1 MKRVIF
7 LLLVLAFICQGC
19 DMAKYRVF
27 KSYITRYYNAGN
39 IGIDTTFW
47 GNIRIYGVR
56 GEESSGEHYSWY
68 SEGKEK
74 EKYEEL
80 CQIHNDVSY
89 NKKREYHHTPEW
101 GACSAIDFISI
112 DVVSDSDFDDTHSK
126 GVSLK
131 DIVRFVS
138 ISPKKFIDSKY
149 SDTFDW
155 ETDKPEIFKQDSI
168 INRIYH
174 IYEKQNYFP
183 INKLLSEVGVDE
195 MQLLPLTD
203 YGFLVFD
210 KEPTLEKEHTLTIT
224 IKTRNGKT
232 YVKTIKKTFK

>member
-1 MKRVIF
+1 MKRGIF
-7 LLLVLAFICQGC
+7 LLLVLAFIYQGC

-27 KSYITRYYNAGN
+27 KSYVTRYADSGN
-39 IGIDTTFW
+39 IDIDTTAF
-47 GNIRIYGVR
+47 GNIRIYGFI
-56 GEESSGEHYSWY
+56 GDGTSKDYSWL

-80 CQIHNDVSY
+80 CRIHNDVSY

-112 DVVSDSDFDDTHSK
+112 DVVSESDFDEAHPK

-131 DIVRFVS
+131 NIVRFVS
-138 ISPKKFIDSKY
+138 FSLKKHIDSKY
-149 SDTFDW
+149 SATFDW
-155 ETDKPEIFKQDSI
+155 EKDKPEIFKQDSSI
-168 INRIYH
+168 KLPYH
-174 IYEKQNYFP
+174 ISDKQNYFP
-183 INKLLSEVGVDE
+183 IDKLLSEVGIDE
-195 MQLLPLTD
+195 MQLLPLTN

-232 YVKTIKKTFK
+232 FVKTIKKVFK